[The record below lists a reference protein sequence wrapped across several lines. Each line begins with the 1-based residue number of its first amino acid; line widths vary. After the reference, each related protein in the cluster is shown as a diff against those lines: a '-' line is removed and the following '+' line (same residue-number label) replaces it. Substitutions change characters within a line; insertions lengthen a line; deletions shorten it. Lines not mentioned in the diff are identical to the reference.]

1 MTAHALPGDRDRCL
15 AAGMTDYV
23 TKPIALQALA
33 RALDRCLPGKT
44 AAEPAPERAAKEA
57 AGPAS
62 PAPDRAAPA
71 AADPAATAPASADPA
86 AAAPPIFDRPG
97 MMARLMEDEALAQV
111 IVRGFL
117 DEMPAQIE
125 ELRNLVR
132 GGDATAA
139 GRVAHAVKGAAAN
152 VGGEALR
159 AVALRAET
167 AGQAADANAIIALIP
182 ELESQFEQLRRAM
195 RDFLDPVVPEAG
207 DRK

>member
-1 MTAHALPGDRDRCL
+1 MTAHALAGDRDRCL
-15 AAGMTDYV
+15 TAGMTDYV
-23 TKPIALQALA
+23 TKPISLQALA
-33 RALDRCLPGKT
+33 RALNRCLPGQFSAEP
-44 AAEPAPERAAKEA
+44 AAEPAAERN
-57 AGPAS
+57 
-62 PAPDRAAPA
+62 
-71 AADPAATAPASADPA
+71 ADPAAEPA
-86 AAAPPIFDRPG
+86 APAPPIFDRPG
-97 MMARLMEDEALAQV
+97 MMARLMDDQALAQV

-117 DEMPAQIE
+117 EEMPGQIE

-167 AGQAADANAIIALIP
+167 AGQAADADAIIALIP
-182 ELESQFEQLRRAM
+182 ELESQFEQLRRVM
-195 RDFLDPVVPEAG
+195 RDFLGPVVSEAG